1 MSQKWRVLRIVLF
14 CSDVRVIWA
23 LVHEIA
29 VIFSNYWITPFFS
42 LPLWRISQRSI
53 PDKLFLTAKKIA
65 VNILLLY
72 FTQLFHGMN
81 NKVIALLVVCIAVVA
96 AAGCMGL
103 PTGSST
109 SLQDT
114 SANGNSIRYP
124 SDANMAYTGSPA
136 TMPVPTQAL
145 SLSGSGTSIIET
157 KIIKTASLTL
167 EVKDIPGAVET
178 LKSIAAQKGG
188 YLSST
193 NVQKGYNDRLTGS
206 VVIRIPQTE
215 FENALIGVKAIGTVK
230 SISTQGQ
237 DVTEE
242 YVDLQAQIT
251 SYQNQLAQYNAIM
264 KQSTK
269 IEDIIKVQEQIDL
282 VQTELNRLEGR
293 LKYLNSRID
302 LSTITVSLQEPEPV
316 GGESGHNFIST
327 INEGIA
333 GFFGMIDAIIIIFLA
348 LLPLIILG
356 GIGYGIYRWRKGN
369 KPAVVPAEL
378 TEKK

>member
-1 MSQKWRVLRIVLF
+1 M
-14 CSDVRVIWA
+14 
-23 LVHEIA
+23 
-29 VIFSNYWITPFFS
+29 
-42 LPLWRISQRSI
+42 
-53 PDKLFLTAKKIA
+53 
-65 VNILLLY
+65 
-72 FTQLFHGMN
+72 QLFHGMN
-81 NKVIALLVVCIAVVA
+81 YKVIALLVVCIAVVA
-96 AAGCMGL
+96 ATGCMGL
-103 PTGSST
+103 SSKSST
-109 SLQDT
+109 TSQDT
-114 SANGNSIRYP
+114 SANGNSVRYQ
-124 SDANMAYTGSPA
+124 SEANMGYAGSPVA
-136 TMPVPTQAL
+136 MPVPTQAL
-145 SLSGSGTSIIET
+145 SQSGSGTSIIET
-157 KIIKTASLTL
+157 KIIKTASITL

-206 VVIRIPQTE
+206 VIIRIPQAE
-215 FENALIGVKAIGTVK
+215 FENALIGVRAIGTVK

-269 IEDIIKVQEQIDL
+269 VEDIIKVQEQIDR
-282 VQTELNRLEGR
+282 VQTELNRLEGQ

-316 GGESGHNFIST
+316 GGDSGHNFVT
-327 INEGIA
+327 TLNEGIA

-348 LLPLIILG
+348 LLPLIIIG
-356 GIGYGIYRWRKGN
+356 SIGYGIYRWRKGK

>member
-1 MSQKWRVLRIVLF
+1 M
-14 CSDVRVIWA
+14 
-23 LVHEIA
+23 
-29 VIFSNYWITPFFS
+29 NY
-42 LPLWRISQRSI
+42 
-53 PDKLFLTAKKIA
+53 
-65 VNILLLY
+65 
-72 FTQLFHGMN
+72 
-81 NKVIALLVVCIAVVA
+81 KVIALLVVCIAVVA
-96 AAGCMGL
+96 ATGCMGL
-103 PTGSST
+103 SGSST
-109 SLQDT
+109 TAQDST
-114 SANGNSIRYP
+114 NSVRYQ
-124 SDANMAYTGSPA
+124 SDAKMGYAGSPA
-136 TMPVPTQAL
+136 AMPVPTQAL
-145 SLSGSGTSIIET
+145 SQSGSGTSIIDT

-167 EVKDIPGAVET
+167 EVKDITGAVET

-193 NVQKGYNDRLTGS
+193 NVQKGYNNRLTGS
-206 VVIRIPQTE
+206 VVIRIPQAE
-215 FENALIGVKAIGTVK
+215 FENALIGVRAIGTVK

-269 IEDIIKVQEQIDL
+269 IEDIIKVQEQIDR
-282 VQTELNRLEGR
+282 VQTQLNRLEGR

-316 GGESGHNFIST
+316 GGKSGHNFVTT

-356 GIGYGIYRWRKGN
+356 GIGYGIYRWRKN
-369 KPAVVPAEL
+369 KAAVVPAEL